1 VPGART
7 ATVASAADLKL
18 VARLLDGDEGAFA
31 SLVRRHHGAMVG
43 VAAAYVGGDRA
54 VAEEVAQDA
63 WLGMLR
69 QLGRFEGR
77 SSLRT
82 WLFRILVNTA
92 KTRGRRERR
101 SVPFSALPAG
111 PEEPAVAPERFLPAG
126 DRWAGHWASP
136 PEDWDGLPEER
147 LLSMETVAVVRR
159 TIDALPDGQ
168 RAVITLR
175 DVEGWPA
182 AEVCAL
188 LGISEGNQRVLLHR
202 ARSRVR
208 GALERHLEEGQDR
221 VRA

>member
-1 VPGART
+1 VPAVSTHT
-7 ATVASAADLKL
+7 AVASAADREL
-18 VARLLDGDEGAFA
+18 VARLLDGDEAAFA
-31 SLVRRHHGAMVG
+31 SLVGRHHAAMVG

-54 VAEEVAQDA
+54 VAEEVTQDA

-101 SVPFSALPAG
+101 SVPFSALDG
-111 PEEPAVAPERFLPAG
+111 PDEPAVAAARFEPPGA
-126 DRWAGHWASP
+126 RWAGHWASP
-136 PEDWDGLPEER
+136 PSDWGGMPEER
-147 LLSMETVAVVRR
+147 LASRETQAVVREA
-159 TIDALPDGQ
+159 IDGLPDGQ

-182 AEVCAL
+182 AEVCGL

-208 GALERHLEEGQDR
+208 RELERYLQER
-221 VRA
+221 

>member
-1 VPGART
+1 VAGARAAT
-7 ATVASAADLKL
+7 AASAADLEL
-18 VARLLDGDEGAFA
+18 VERLLAGDQEAFA
-31 SLVRRHHGAMVG
+31 SLVGRHHAAMVG
-43 VAAAYVGGDRA
+43 VAATYVGGDRA

-101 SVPFSALPAG
+101 SVPFSALAG
-111 PEEPAVAPERFLPAG
+111 PEEPAVAPERFVPAG
-126 DRWAGHWASP
+126 ERWAGHWATP
-136 PEDWDGLPEER
+136 PRDWASLPEER
-147 LLSMETVAVVRR
+147 LESKETTAVVRR
-159 TIDALPDGQ
+159 AIDRLPDGQ

-175 DVEGWPA
+175 DVEGCPA

-188 LGISEGNQRVLLHR
+188 LGITEGNQRVLLHR

-208 GALERHLEEGQDR
+208 RALERHFQEGQER

>member
-1 VPGART
+1 VPGARA
-7 ATVASAADLKL
+7 ATVASAADLEL

-31 SLVRRHHGAMVG
+31 SLVGRHHAAMVG

-101 SVPFSALPAG
+101 SVPFSALAG

-136 PEDWDGLPEER
+136 PGDWGGLPEER
-147 LLSMETVAVVRR
+147 LLSRETAAVARR

-208 GALERHLEEGQDR
+208 GALERHLEEGQER

>member
-1 VPGART
+1 VPGARA
-7 ATVASAADLKL
+7 ATVASAADLEL
-18 VARLLDGDEGAFA
+18 VARLLDGDEAAFA
-31 SLVRRHHGAMVG
+31 SLVRRHHAAMVG

-101 SVPFSALPAG
+101 SVPFSALAG

-126 DRWAGHWASP
+126 ERWAGHWASP
-136 PEDWDGLPEER
+136 PEDWGGLPEER
-147 LLSMETVAVVRR
+147 LASKETVAVVRR
-159 TIDALPDGQ
+159 TIDGLPDGQ

-182 AEVCAL
+182 AEVCEL
-188 LGISEGNQRVLLHR
+188 LGVTEGNQRVLLHR

-208 GALERHLEEGQDR
+208 RALERHLEEGQER

>member
-1 VPGART
+1 VPGARA
-7 ATVASAADLKL
+7 ATVASAADLEL

-31 SLVRRHHGAMVG
+31 SLVRRHHAAMVG

-101 SVPFSALPAG
+101 SVPFSALAG

-126 DRWAGHWASP
+126 ERWAGHWASP
-136 PEDWDGLPEER
+136 PEDWGGLPEER
-147 LLSMETVAVVRR
+147 LASKETVAVVRR
-159 TIDALPDGQ
+159 TIDGLPDGQ

-182 AEVCAL
+182 AEVCEL
-188 LGISEGNQRVLLHR
+188 LGVTEGNQRVLLHR

-208 GALERHLEEGQDR
+208 RALERHLEEGQER

>member
-7 ATVASAADLKL
+7 ATVASAADLEL

-31 SLVRRHHGAMVG
+31 SLVRRHHAAMVA

-101 SVPFSALPAG
+101 SVPFSALAG

-136 PEDWDGLPEER
+136 PEDWGGLPEER
-147 LLSMETVAVVRR
+147 LLSAETMAVVRR

-188 LGISEGNQRVLLHR
+188 LHIAEGNQRVLLHR

-208 GALERHLEEGQDR
+208 RALERHLEEGQER